1 MSELSRY
8 TIVLLILIISSFSL
22 TGFFAYKKYRI
33 EAFYKENVADI
44 KSLREENSRLK
55 DQISSLQ
62 NQVYDLQLQLNL
74 EEANVSRIDEEF
86 QALQNKYEALKRDYQ
101 VTNEL
106 KIGNSLTSFYDYLR
120 HEKGFSGDASYRATD
135 EDRVQFAVNLVLHDL
150 NRFSW
155 PSIEDEYYEKIGIH
169 SYDAAWNMMQIAL
182 NNTGIEEDDTMV
194 EEIEKTLAFLN
205 NYLEYETEFD
215 NIFRAPVETLS
226 MKHGDC
232 EDYAILA
239 SAFFEAVGID
249 SAIGFFKNI
258 EDEYHAMVLIHIEDL
273 GDHGFWYFDD
283 LTTLGLREGRWIII
297 EPQYEIEHQE
307 YDEWMSQWSLNVV
320 AEVKEG

>member
-1 MSELSRY
+1 VSELSRY
-8 TIVLLILIISSFSL
+8 TIILIILIISSFSL
-22 TGFFAYKKYRI
+22 AGFFAYERFRI

-44 KSLREENSRLK
+44 ESLRKENIRLE
-55 DQISSLQ
+55 DQLSLLQ

-74 EEANVSRIDEEF
+74 KEANVSRIDEEY
-86 QALQNKYEALKRDYQ
+86 QSLQIEYEALKRDYQ
-101 VTNEL
+101 LTSEL
-106 KIGNSLTSFYDYLR
+106 KIGNSLTSFYDYVR
-120 HEKGFSGDASYRATD
+120 QEKGFSGDASYKATD

-150 NRFSW
+150 NRYSW

-169 SYDAAWNMMQIAL
+169 SYDAAWNLMQIAL
-182 NNTGIEEDDTMV
+182 NNTGIEEDDSMV
-194 EEIEKTLAFLN
+194 DGIEKILTFVN
-205 NYLEYETEFD
+205 GYLEYEIEFD

-239 SAFFEAVGID
+239 SAFFETVGID
-249 SAIGFFKNI
+249 SAIGFFQNI

-273 GDHGFWYFDD
+273 GEHGFWYFDD
-283 LTTLGLREGRWIII
+283 LTHLGLREGRWIII

-307 YDEWMSQWSLNVV
+307 YDEWMSQWSLRVA
-320 AEVKEG
+320 AEVES